1 MGTVDGRNPAFTGW
15 YGKFTA
21 STGSVEKRTFLT
33 NSLYLGKQTAGY
45 HHLLTAGIEKFP
57 PTKILLEGSPKEH
70 LGNAADD
77 ELVF

>member
-1 MGTVDGRNPAFTGW
+1 MWGLLMEEILRSPVGMVNLQHQ
-15 YGKFTA
+15 
-21 STGSVEKRTFLT
+21 RTFLT